1 MCMNKKLQ
9 SALLVALVSAVP
21 TAVGQRYVED
31 PRQGPDTLLGCVSG
45 GNLQPVLQPFVLEPA
60 EPWVLV
66 QVVRRDQRD
75 GSLRLVAVPTEYRIT
90 GIDMTPWLGM
100 RVRVEGEITAES
112 GSPEINAHRVTSI
125 WGTCPSP
132 AGWTPVASP

>member
-1 MCMNKKLQ
+1 MNKKLQ

-31 PRQGPDTLLGCVSG
+31 PRQAPDTLLGCVTG
-45 GNLQPVLQPFVLEPA
+45 GNLQPVQQPFLLEPA
-60 EPWVLV
+60 EPWVLAD
-66 QVVRRDQRD
+66 VVQRD
-75 GSLRLVAVPTEYRIT
+75 GSLRLVTVPTEYRIT
-90 GIDMTPWLGM
+90 GIDMTPWSGM
-100 RVRVEGEITAES
+100 RVRVEGEITDLQSVES

-132 AGWTPVASP
+132 AGWTPVTSP